1 MISHVNFPRL
11 LFNYMHYSR
20 SSIATLALLCMQ
32 KNAVPVIVIFNVMY
46 DVGHFITRA
55 VTD

>member
-1 MISHVNFPRL
+1 MINHVNFPRL